1 MRYLKILLLA
11 VLTLSIVSCEQKDT
25 SEWIVSV
32 NNNKITKQDVETGL
46 LNLSPELAGRI
57 PQDQQAQI
65 ALQQLIQN
73 EIFYL
78 EAMKNKV
85 ENSEDYVQFIDRLER
100 QFEFQKKQALV
111 DLYIKE
117 TVDDKI
123 QLTDQEIS
131 AAFDSNKEFFGPH
144 QLRSVSHIVV
154 KTKEEAN
161 KILKK
166 IKRGSSFS
174 KLAISSSI
182 DTSTAQGGGKIQG
195 AFRKNSLNKE
205 FSEAIF
211 SLKAVGSISSPI
223 NSPAGFH
230 IFKLDSV
237 ENVKGKTLE
246 EVKPVL
252 ENQLYTNK
260 RTQEINTLLTN
271 LKETY
276 TINENE
282 SLLEKNTEEES
293 HQHADG
299 EDHDHSKEAEKTN

>member
-46 LNLSPELAGRI
+46 QNLSPELAGRI
-57 PQDQQAQI
+57 PQNQQAQI

-78 EAMKNKV
+78 EAVKNKL
-85 ENSEDYVQFIDRLER
+85 EGSEDYVQFVSRLER

-111 DLYIKE
+111 DLFLKQN
-117 TVDDKI
+117 VDDKI
-123 QLTDQEIS
+123 QLSDQEIS
-131 AAFDSNKEFFGPH
+131 AAFDSNKDFFGPH

-154 KTKEEAN
+154 KTKQEAD
-161 KILKK
+161 KLFKRIKK
-166 IKRGSSFS
+166 GSSFA
-174 KLAISSSI
+174 KLAKSNSI
-182 DTSTAQGGGKIQG
+182 DTSTAQSGGKIQG

-205 FSEAIF
+205 FSDAIF
-211 SLKAVGSISSPI
+211 SLKSIGSISSPV

-230 IFKLDSV
+230 IFKLDAI
-237 ENVKGKTLE
+237 ENVKGKSLE
-246 EVKPVL
+246 EVKPLL
-252 ENQLYTNK
+252 ENQLYSNK
-260 RTQEINTLLTN
+260 RTQEINTLLTT

-282 SLLEKNTEEES
+282 SLLEENKNEEP

-299 EDHDHSKEAEKTN
+299 EDHDHSEEAK